1 MIALAGRSR
10 TSTFRTRS
18 GFGQFEGMVEI
29 VPKPASYSLVH
40 RLFMLAATLAYRGR
54 KYLLV
59 AIFLGG
65 RHEKDEHDRSDSNWS
80 GHTRRSAY
88 FASSIPRKRL
98 VTVRGQCL
106 RRDRATPNT
115 RQCCWRQ
122 SESASTGV
130 SASLLRLPLLS
141 VQSDS
146 VVKRF
151 CPEPVVLI
159 ESLHW

>member
-1 MIALAGRSR
+1 
-10 TSTFRTRS
+10 
-18 GFGQFEGMVEI
+18 MVGPFPLRI
-29 VPKPASYSLVH
+29 QGSSSFICSVVN
-40 RLFMLAATLAYRGR
+40 RLFMLAATSSIVDVSGYVMIPSSKSICSSQFL
-54 KYLLV
+54 
-59 AIFLGG
+59 LGG
-65 RHEKDEHDRSDSNWS
+65 RYEQDEHDRSDSNWS

>member
-1 MIALAGRSR
+1 
-10 TSTFRTRS
+10 
-18 GFGQFEGMVEI
+18 
-29 VPKPASYSLVH
+29 
-40 RLFMLAATLAYRGR
+40 MLAATLSYRGR
-54 KYLLV
+54 KFCSSQF
-59 AIFLGG
+59 FLGG

-159 ESLHW
+159 GPLPRALQNLKWRPPTNVIGTASHARLTLPSTTVAT